1 MSHAWVIERDGSS
14 AGTVTDEAPAR
25 TEPEVPAA
33 GWASWAW
40 STIARAP

>member
-14 AGTVTDEAPAR
+14 AGTVTDEAAR
-25 TEPEVPAA
+25 TEPEVSAA